1 MAITGS
7 VYAPG
12 SVSSGTTATK
22 WVAEEWAKRFD
33 VQAYEKAAIWSKI
46 DDVGRLGNRLHI
58 PKHDNLTAASVGDST
73 DMSSFGLTFSAN
85 TEGEIT
91 FTPGTVNVNVSVNEN
106 VLQRMQFDPTDDLRQ
121 SMEAAVAQYI
131 DQDVA
136 SLFSALTTN
145 VVGDYASD
153 IDLSKI
159 LEARSKVKAG
169 AKQFAD
175 PGKYLF
181 FYHHMQ
187 DDNVMSIGNLTQ
199 AYARGD
205 SQNPAVSG
213 VIQEA
218 YGIQFIPT
226 GNVRSS
232 GGGGGY
238 NNCLTIG
245 RAFGI
250 GFNSRPTVKAQ
261 PNGLATFLLAWCDY
275 GKATKRDAYACLIKS
290 KNT

>member
-1 MAITGS
+1 MPISGS
-7 VYAPG
+7 GYTPG
-12 SVSSGTTATK
+12 STGTANK

-46 DDVGRLGNRLHI
+46 DDVGRVGATLHI
-58 PKHDNLTAASVGDST
+58 PKHDNLTAATVGGT
-73 DMSSFGLTFSAN
+73 TEMSSFGLTFSAN
-85 TEGEIT
+85 TETDIQ
-91 FTPGTVNVNVSVNEN
+91 FTPSTVNVNVSVNDN
-106 VLQRMQFDPTDDLRQ
+106 TLQRMQFDPMDDLRA
-121 SMEAAVAQYI
+121 SMESAISQFI

-136 SLFSALTTN
+136 SLFTSLSTN
-145 VVGDYASD
+145 IVGDYATD
-153 IDLSKI
+153 IDLAKI
-159 LEARSKVKAG
+159 LEARSLCKAG

-181 FYHHMQ
+181 FYHHLQ

-205 SQNPAVSG
+205 SQNPQVSG

-226 GNVRSS
+226 GNIRNS
-232 GGGGGY
+232 GGGF
-238 NNCLTIG
+238 NNCLCVG

-250 GFNSRPTVKAQ
+250 GFNQRPTVKAQ
-261 PNGLATFLLAWCDY
+261 PNGLATFLLAYADY
-275 GKATKRDAYACLIKS
+275 GKQTKRDAYAVLVKS
-290 KNT
+290 KNS

>member
-136 SLFSALTTN
+136 SLFSGLTTN

-153 IDLSKI
+153 IDLPKI

-181 FYHHMQ
+181 FYHHLQ
-187 DDNVMSIGNLTQ
+187 DDNVMSIGQLTQ

-205 SQNPAVSG
+205 SQNPSVSG

-232 GGGGGY
+232 GGGF

-250 GFNSRPTVKAQ
+250 GFNSRPSVKAQ

>member
-7 VYAPG
+7 VYTPG
-12 SVSSGTTATK
+12 SGGTGNK
-22 WVAEEWAKRFD
+22 WVAQEWAKRFD
-33 VQAYEKAAIWSKI
+33 RQAYEKAAIYSKI
-46 DDVGRLGNRLHI
+46 DQVPKPGAQLHI
-58 PKHDNLTAASVGDST
+58 AKHDNLTAATFGETS

-85 TEGEIT
+85 SEGEIT
-91 FTPGTVNVNVSVNEN
+91 FTPGTVNLNVSVNAN
-106 VLQRMQFDPTDDLRQ
+106 TMARMEFDPTDELRV
-121 SMEAAVAQYI
+121 SMEASVAQFI

-153 IDLSKI
+153 LDLAKI
-159 LEARSKVKAG
+159 LQARSLCKAG
-169 AKQFAD
+169 AKEFAD

-181 FYHHMQ
+181 WYHHLQ
-187 DDNVMSIGNLTQ
+187 DDAVMSIGNLTQ

-205 SQNPAVSG
+205 NQNPAVGG

-226 GNVRSS
+226 GNVRNS
-232 GGGGGY
+232 GGGF
-238 NNCLTIG
+238 NNCLAVA

-250 GFNSRPTVKAQ
+250 GWNQQPTVKAQ
-261 PNGLATFLLAWCDY
+261 ENGLATFLLAWADY
-275 GKATKRDAYACLIKS
+275 GKATKRDAYAVLVKS

>member
-181 FYHHMQ
+181 FYHHLQ

-205 SQNPAVSG
+205 SQNPSVSG

-232 GGGGGY
+232 GGGF

-250 GFNSRPTVKAQ
+250 GFNSRPSVKAQ